1 MRIRYIDKASGACY
15 IDNCLTFPLCYVEQ
29 VYSPPFCV
37 CLDHQ
42 MKAVVLCVRGT
53 LSFKDSLTDMS
64 YSPVYVEVAGVRDT
78 YVHGVRYFTV
88 LC

>member
-1 MRIRYIDKASGACY
+1 
-15 IDNCLTFPLCYVEQ
+15 
-29 VYSPPFCV
+29 
-37 CLDHQ
+37 